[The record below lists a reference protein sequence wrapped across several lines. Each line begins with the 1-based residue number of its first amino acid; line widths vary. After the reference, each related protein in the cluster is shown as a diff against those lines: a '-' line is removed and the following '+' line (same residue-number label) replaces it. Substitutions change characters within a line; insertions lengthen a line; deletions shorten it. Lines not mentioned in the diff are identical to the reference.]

1 MRESLARR
9 DEAREGLE
17 QTKREI
23 TRQTREA
30 YVAVVSGISR
40 VKALE
45 QALASNQR
53 ALESTVQGFETG
65 VRTGIDVLN
74 AQRDLYRT
82 KRDLSQA
89 RYNYLV
95 SRLRLKAAAG
105 TLGEDDVLVLNALL
119 DTNKV
124 ASGK

>member
-1 MRESLARR
+1 M
-9 DEAREGLE
+9 
-17 QTKREI
+17 

-40 VKALE
+40 IKALE

-74 AQRDLYRT
+74 AQRDLYLT
-82 KRDLSQA
+82 KRNLSQA

-105 TLGEDDVLVLNALL
+105 TLGEDDVLALNILL
-119 DTNKV
+119 N
-124 ASGK
+124 GK